1 MWSVNP
7 FLTGGKIDSCNGW
20 YQCIITVDD
29 TLILHIHI
37 RHYCDKYANMALIEL
52 LHCNELNITDLHAIV
67 VTFNRKLD
75 DRKMEIYN
83 FTSN

>member
-1 MWSVNP
+1 
-7 FLTGGKIDSCNGW
+7 
-20 YQCIITVDD
+20 
-29 TLILHIHI
+29 
-37 RHYCDKYANMALIEL
+37 MALIEL